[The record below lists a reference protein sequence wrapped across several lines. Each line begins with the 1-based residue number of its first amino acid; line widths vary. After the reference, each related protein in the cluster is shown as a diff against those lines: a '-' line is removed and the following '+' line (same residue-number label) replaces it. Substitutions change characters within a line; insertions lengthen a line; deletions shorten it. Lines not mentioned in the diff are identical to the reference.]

1 MEKDNIKNE
10 EPIKRKKGRP
20 RKEVQNVDETK
31 QEEKK
36 KRGRKKKEVVI
47 EEIKQK
53 KKRGRKAAVKYFS
66 SSIRKKI
73 PLTTVLQDNNN
84 FILHLNIKNDEK
96 NENENINVFPTDLDN
111 LEIQDNI
118 IDNVFEKLKNENYEN
133 ISTLQKEYDELI
145 EKEDSI
151 LSDIIN
157 NEEDLT
163 DLYEKRVANREH
175 QDNLLFNKLETYH
188 KDNNVIDKLFGNENN
203 IKEIEDNYD
212 QDQNR
217 KKGFFE
223 ILSNFIHNDD
233 WLNNTNVCCWWC
245 CHSFD
250 TVPIGMPEKYDELMK
265 KFLVKGVFCSFSC
278 MMAYKKEI
286 KRDCTKDYLIK
297 FLYTRLTGTFL
308 LDAHLEPAP
317 PRCCLKMF
325 GGDLTIEEFRNS
337 FKENKVYR
345 MVEYP
350 MYVCKDYI
358 EEVDIQNVKKV
369 NQNVFTEVQQKI
381 TNLDDK
387 RIEDAKLRL
396 SQIEKT
402 TITLGNTI
410 DKFIKFS

>member
-20 RKEVQNVDETK
+20 RKEVPNVDETK

>member
-1 MEKDNIKNE
+1 L
-10 EPIKRKKGRP
+10 
-20 RKEVQNVDETK
+20 VD
-31 QEEKK
+31 
-36 KRGRKKKEVVI
+36 
-47 EEIKQK
+47 
-53 KKRGRKAAVKYFS
+53 
-66 SSIRKKI
+66 
-73 PLTTVLQDNNN
+73 
-84 FILHLNIKNDEK
+84 
-96 NENENINVFPTDLDN
+96 
-111 LEIQDNI
+111 
-118 IDNVFEKLKNENYEN
+118 
-133 ISTLQKEYDELI
+133 
-145 EKEDSI
+145 KEDSI

-163 DLYEKRVANREH
+163 HLYEKRVANREY

-188 KDNNVIDKLFGNENN
+188 KDNNVVDKLTYVNDEEND
-203 IKEIEDNYD
+203 KDYD
-212 QDQNR
+212 QEQNR

-223 ILSNFIHNDD
+223 ILSKFIHNDS

-278 MMAYKKEI
+278 MIAYKKEI

-317 PRCCLKMF
+317 PRCSLKIF
-325 GGDLTIEEFRNS
+325 GGDLTIDEFRNS

-358 EEVDIQNVKKV
+358 EEVDIQNVKRV
-369 NQNVFTEVQQKI
+369 NQNVFTEVQHKI